1 MTYQSQLTE
10 LKGMIEKIEYYKY
23 TTDPPSGK
31 GQNPFDPAPVCPEL
45 YCFL

>member
-23 TTDPPSGK
+23 TTDAAYLLG
-31 GQNPFDPAPVCPEL
+31 
-45 YCFL
+45 